1 MCGCLVPEAVPMIL
15 SMTGYAVC
23 ARDAGRARLNLE
35 LRSVNSRFLD
45 LSFRMAEELRLAE
58 PTLRE
63 AITGRLSRGKVECR
77 LYWQAS
83 AGDSADMSLNEPLL
97 ERLNGAQAELRAR
110 FPDAAPLSVGELLRW
125 PGVLAENGP
134 DFEALVADVA
144 GLIATALDELVATR
158 AREGEKLADMLRE
171 RVTAIRGLVS
181 QAEPILPGAIAE
193 YQEKLSTRLRE
204 AAAGLDED
212 RIRAEVAVFA
222 QRADVAEEFSRL
234 RTHLDEVER
243 VLKQGGPSGKRLDF
257 LMQELNREANTL
269 ASKSVAGS
277 LSSIAVE
284 MKLYIEQMRE
294 QVQNLE

>member
-1 MCGCLVPEAVPMIL
+1 MIL

-23 ARDAGRARLNLE
+23 TRDASRARLNLE

-58 PTLRE
+58 PIMRE
-63 AITGRLSRGKVECR
+63 AITSRLSRGKVECR
-77 LYWQAS
+77 LYWQA
-83 AGDSADMSLNEPLL
+83 ATTDSADLSINGPLL
-97 ERLNGAQAELRAR
+97 ERLKGAQADLRAR
-110 FPDAAPLSVGELLRW
+110 FPEAAPLSMGELLRW

-134 DFEALVADVA
+134 DFEALVSEMA
-144 GLIATALDELVATR
+144 GLIGTALDELVATR
-158 AREGEKLADMLRE
+158 AREGTKLAAMLLN
-171 RVTAIRGLVS
+171 RVAAIRALVA
-181 QAEPILPGAIAE
+181 QAEPILPSAIAD
-193 YQEKLSTRLRE
+193 YQEKLATRLRE

-234 RTHLDEVER
+234 RAHLDEVER
-243 VLKQGGPSGKRLDF
+243 VLKQGGPAGKRLDF

-277 LSSIAVE
+277 LSGIAVE
-284 MKLYIEQMRE
+284 MKLCIEQMRE
-294 QVQNLE
+294 QVQNIE

>member
-1 MCGCLVPEAVPMIL
+1 MIL

-23 ARDAGRARLNLE
+23 VHDAGRARLNLE
-35 LRSVNSRFLD
+35 LRSVNSRYLD

-63 AITGRLSRGKVECR
+63 AISARLSRGKVECR

-83 AGDSADMSLNEPLL
+83 AADTTDFALNGPLL
-97 ERLNGAQAELRAR
+97 DKLAAAQAELRAR
-110 FPDAAPLSVGELLRW
+110 LPDAPPLSVGELLRW
-125 PGVLAENGP
+125 PGMLAEMGP
-134 DFEALVADVA
+134 DFEALISDVA
-144 GLIATALDELVATR
+144 NLITTALDELVATR
-158 AREGEKLADMLRE
+158 AREGAKLADMLRE
-171 RVTAIRGLVS
+171 RVATIRTLVTE
-181 QAEPILPGAIAE
+181 AEPILPGAIAD
-193 YQEKLSTRLRE
+193 YQEKLATRLRE

-234 RTHLDEVER
+234 RAHLDEVSR
-243 VLKQGGPSGKRLDF
+243 VLKHGGPAGKRLDF

-277 LSSIAVE
+277 LSAIAVE
-284 MKLYIEQMRE
+284 MKLCIEQMRE
-294 QVQNLE
+294 QVQNIE